1 MKFRSLLASTAVSL
15 ALLSGVALA
24 QQVGSYGI
32 VVSGTPTGAAPSQGD
47 VNISGT
53 YKQNGAA
60 VSFLTTTGQSATT
73 GLFATPLQMNAM
85 KTVAGLQMTGSA
97 SSTNW
102 GLVYTPATGT
112 YLTGTATSSGS
123 SSNVASY
130 DFVLP
135 PWYIA
140 GTNVTVK
147 VACSYTDSSS
157 SATVHTIAAAA
168 YLNNTTA
175 GTQGATLI
183 ATAAQVCPIT
193 TAAQQTFTITGTTL
207 VPGSYLSLTFSAAM
221 TNAGG
226 ASTELMTGVV
236 IN

>member
-1 MKFRSLLASTAVSL
+1 MKLRNLAGASLLAL
-15 ALLSGVALA
+15 ALAGGAAFA
-24 QQVGSYGI
+24 QQVVQTGI
-32 VVSGTPTGAAPSQGD
+32 VISGTPTGTAPSQGD
-47 VNISGT
+47 VDISGAF
-53 YKQNGAA
+53 KVNGVA
-60 VSFLTTTGQSATT
+60 VGASGTTT
-73 GLFATPLQMNAM
+73 GLFATPLTMNAM

-97 SSTNW
+97 SGTNW

-130 DFVLP
+130 DYVLP
-135 PWYIA
+135 PNYVA

-157 SATVHTIAAAA
+157 TASVHTIAAAA
-168 YLNNTTA
+168 YLNNTAA

-193 TAAQQTFTITGTTL
+193 TAAFETFTITGTTL
-207 VPGSYLSLTFSAAM
+207 VPGSYLTLTFSAAM

-226 ASTELMTGVV
+226 ASTELMTGVT
-236 IN
+236 IQ